1 MSTRKIEALRRL
13 AERPGT
19 EAEGIVA
26 REMLKRF
33 EAKAGISSP
42 SDRLIPSLRDLL
54 RRYDIPD
61 VVKCPCGEVRPIG
74 EGPCTNVWRH
84 LEIQTE
90 IRAQFKK
97 GDVVFYNY
105 HAYPKNCPGVIA
117 KYVPLGRDSTWHWIS
132 VKFGH
137 LKHSRQ
143 VPIIDADGKW
153 CLTKEPV

>member
-1 MSTRKIEALRRL
+1 MNARTLDSIRRL

-26 REMLKRF
+26 REML
-33 EAKAGISSP
+33 AKLEKKIPA
-42 SDRLIPSLRDLL
+42 SDRLIPSLRELL

-61 VVKCPCGEVRPIG
+61 IVKCPCGDIRPVG
-74 EGPCTNVWRH
+74 EGPCANVWRH

-90 IRAQFKK
+90 IRARFKK

-105 HAYPKNCPGVIA
+105 WAYPVNCPGIVA
-117 KYVPLGRDSTWHWIS
+117 AHVKLKKERGTYPWAWVS

-137 LKHSRQ
+137 LKSARQ
-143 VPIIDADGKW
+143 VPILDDSGKW
-153 CLTKEPV
+153 CLTKEPA